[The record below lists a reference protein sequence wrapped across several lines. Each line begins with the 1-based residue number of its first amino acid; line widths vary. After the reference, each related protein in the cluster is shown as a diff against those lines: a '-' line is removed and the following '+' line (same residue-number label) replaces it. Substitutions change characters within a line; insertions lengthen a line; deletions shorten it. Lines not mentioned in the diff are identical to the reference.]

1 MDILQTLKDIGER
14 SSGEVF
20 LGVVGPVRV
29 GKSTFIKKFIEC
41 VVLDNIP
48 SSEDKKRTIDELP
61 QSGEGKTIMT
71 MEPKFIP
78 SNAVKLK
85 IDDSLSVKIRLIDS
99 VGFIIESSSGYL
111 EDGKMHMIKTPWF
124 NEPIPF
130 DEAAKIGTKKV
141 IKDHSTLGIVVV
153 SDGTPTGFDRSA
165 YLNAEERVIKEVI
178 DASKPFVIVLNSKM
192 PSSNE
197 ALQIKKD
204 LEEKYNV
211 PVINLDV
218 DRMSKEDGA
227 LILKEAL
234 YEYPIS
240 SINICLPKWVNELD
254 NSHYIKKS
262 IKDSVI
268 FAFEEVTKV
277 KDVNKILDSFKD
289 NEFIEQ
295 VKITSVDTGS
305 GMITLKISIL
315 PSLYEKVI
323 EELCGCKIANK
334 SELIKVLTEFT
345 KAKRDYDV
353 IGGALQQANLTGY
366 GFSSSSIKSMK
377 IEEPTISKVS
387 SRYALKVKASTPTY
401 HIIKVD
407 VGTTFESVL
416 GSKEQADYFLDYLL
430 KAYQKDELSLLNCE
444 MFGRKF
450 FDIFQESISSKLN
463 NLPEGVKLKLIQLIK
478 TISNKGKGNL
488 IAFVF

>member
-111 EDGKMHMIKTPWF
+111 EDGKMRMVKTPWF

-165 YLNAEERVIKEVI
+165 YLNAEERVIK
-178 DASKPFVIVLNSKM
+178 
-192 PSSNE
+192 
-197 ALQIKKD
+197 
-204 LEEKYNV
+204 
-211 PVINLDV
+211 V
-218 DRMSKEDGA
+218 D
-227 LILKEAL
+227 
-234 YEYPIS
+234 
-240 SINICLPKWVNELD
+240 
-254 NSHYIKKS
+254 
-262 IKDSVI
+262 
-268 FAFEEVTKV
+268 
-277 KDVNKILDSFKD
+277 DSF
-289 NEFIEQ
+289 FI
-295 VKITSVDTGS
+295 I
-305 GMITLKISIL
+305 
-315 PSLYEKVI
+315 
-323 EELCGCKIANK
+323 
-334 SELIKVLTEFT
+334 
-345 KAKRDYDV
+345 
-353 IGGALQQANLTGY
+353 Y
-366 GFSSSSIKSMK
+366 G
-377 IEEPTISKVS
+377 T
-387 SRYALKVKASTPTY
+387 
-401 HIIKVD
+401 
-407 VGTTFESVL
+407 
-416 GSKEQADYFLDYLL
+416 
-430 KAYQKDELSLLNCE
+430 N
-444 MFGRKF
+444 
-450 FDIFQESISSKLN
+450 FQY
-463 NLPEGVKLKLIQLIK
+463 
-478 TISNKGKGNL
+478 
-488 IAFVF
+488 